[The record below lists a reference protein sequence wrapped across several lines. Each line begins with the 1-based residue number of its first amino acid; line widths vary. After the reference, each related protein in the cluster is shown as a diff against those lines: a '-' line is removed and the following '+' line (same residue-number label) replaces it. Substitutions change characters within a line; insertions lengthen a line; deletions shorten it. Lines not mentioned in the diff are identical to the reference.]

1 MLSTPLKN
9 GLGNGNITRWLASA
23 AAAAA
28 ARRETVIATAV
39 CMQWR
44 RSVNI
49 DRCWLGTASLRAAP
63 ASSAPR
69 ARISL
74 ATLPVSLSR
83 RLAALFRC
91 ILGRIAC
98 KTWKRGQSSPLS
110 LSATSLFRYFF
121 LFYLR
126 DAMLARVLALA
137 PCLRLSAT
145 SRCSS
150 ETAERI
156 ELVFGMESSFRL
168 SYTVLQRNSGIF
180 KNKDTSL
187 WNFVPYSGLQKILL
201 WHIDRRNAS
210 WN

>member
-1 MLSTPLKN
+1 MLCRNAINTSKN
-9 GLGNGNITRWLASA
+9 GLGNGNITRWLAS

-121 LFYLR
+121 SVLP
-126 DAMLARVLALA
+126 ARRYA
-137 PCLRLSAT
+137 SAGT
-145 SRCSS
+145 SSGPVSASVRHKS
-150 ETAERI
+150 
-156 ELVFGMESSFRL
+156 VF
-168 SYTVLQRNSGIF
+168 
-180 KNKDTSL
+180 
-187 WNFVPYSGLQKILL
+187 
-201 WHIDRRNAS
+201 
-210 WN
+210 